1 MMVGCT
7 GRPYGLGAGWLF
19 PFKFNEYQINAFQYI
34 DKYINKNGVC
44 GSHCGNVFIK
54 TFDSL
59 QMAWHQPQTII
70 PTLMQ
75 LSGVMLRTKN
85 EIFNAQNCRNT
96 AESQR
101 DIYINFMTRFLI
113 ISVKLIYANKDYD
126 RIANDTILHL
136 LAHVLPFCFNAEI
149 VIGDR

>member
-1 MMVGCT
+1 MVGCT

-19 PFKFNEYQINAFQYI
+19 PFKFNEYRINALQYI
-34 DKYINKNGVC
+34 DKYINKTGVC
-44 GSHCGNVFIK
+44 GSHCENVFIK

-59 QMAWHQPQTII
+59 QMAWHQPQTSI

-126 RIANDTILHL
+126 RIANDKILHL
-136 LAHVLPFCFNAEI
+136 LAHVLPFCFSAEI